1 MNCKPYAV
9 AAAATAGAFAGFTLG
24 SYRTGL
30 AARHL
35 RTMCSSGNVARFP
48 SSQPVQKP
56 LHPFKVGLCQL
67 HVGTNKAENILGAE
81 AAIREAASKG
91 AKLVV
96 LPEMWNCP
104 YANESFPMF
113 AENIDDGDS
122 PSALMLSNTA
132 RELGVVVVGGS
143 IPERHGDQLYNTCCV
158 FSTEGTL
165 LAKHRKTHLF
175 DIDIPGKITFKE
187 SDTLTP
193 GETGTVVDT
202 EVGRLGIGICFD
214 VRFPELAAVY
224 AARGASML
232 IYPGAFNMVTGPLHW
247 QLLHQARAV
256 DNQIFVACCSP
267 ARNPAAA
274 YQAWGHSTI
283 FGPFAEILASCE
295 AEPGII
301 YADIDPTQI
310 DTRRANMP
318 LAHQRRGDLYCLTDR
333 ENASKIV

>member
-1 MNCKPYAV
+1 MNSKGYAV
-9 AAAATAGAFAGFTLG
+9 AAATATAAVAGFTLG
-24 SYRTGL
+24 TCYRAGL
-30 AARHL
+30 VTRRAR
-35 RTMCSSGNVARFP
+35 TICSSNLARSP
-48 SSQPVQKP
+48 PPKPVQKP

-67 HVGTNKAENILGAE
+67 KVGTNKAQNILGAE

-104 YANESFPMF
+104 YSNESFPEY
-113 AENIDDGDS
+113 AEEIDLGES
-122 PSALMLSNTA
+122 PSAMMLSNVA

-143 IPERHGDQLYNTCCV
+143 IPERQGDRLYNTCCV
-158 FSTEGTL
+158 YNTEGTL

-175 DIDIPGKITFKE
+175 DIDIPGQITFKE
-187 SDTLTP
+187 SDTLTQ
-193 GETGTVVDT
+193 GEAGTVVDT

-256 DNQIFVACCSP
+256 DNQLYVACCSP
-267 ARNPAAA
+267 ARNPDSS
-274 YQAWGHSTI
+274 YRAWGHSMVI
-283 FGPFAEILASCE
+283 GPFAEILASCE
-295 AEPGII
+295 SDPEII
-301 YADIDPTQI
+301 LADIDPAQI
-310 DTRRANMP
+310 DTRRTNMP
-318 LAHQRRGDLYCLTDR
+318 LAYQRRADLYCLTDCKNT
-333 ENASKIV
+333 EAA